1 MNCGMGG
8 TAAIADNPISSG
20 ADNDNIFVT
29 SSLRSKIKQRLRPL
43 ARPSRRR
50 YLKSFLV
57 EDERIH
63 TNQTPTESFFI
74 SSGIPF
80 RALALSTVFLFS
92 YWAHCTAQGIV
103 GIIATLTLI
112 DFSLTILYG
121 HCMKRV
127 DAKGQGTKVTPRDI
141 DVETMRN
148 MVVLQLQACAW
159 LAEGDNV
166 PFPSK
171 GEESDTFQPWQ
182 NNLNKEDLFDHK
194 YFISYMNT
202 VFHWNLRIKT
212 SDITLW
218 TTVVP
223 GNQWDIVRGR
233 IEINASVEQLVTLL
247 VDIDKRALYDSQFKF
262 AINHKHFCFGP
273 VFPEASLHTLVYGGS
288 WPVADR
294 KFHVISTWA
303 PWSFS
308 ASSPRL
314 GAVISSRSVHPIS
327 LHNVK
332 LTSLER
338 EHVLAHIHLA
348 GFLIRPSTKNPSH
361 SILTMISH
369 VDFEGNV
376 PAQIINFV
384 QQKVQPDLLRKIRQ
398 IAPEETIASEVKEA
412 FQMHHQQINKKKSAK

>member
-8 TAAIADNPISSG
+8 AAAIADNPISSG

-29 SSLRSKIKQRLRPL
+29 GSLRSEIKQRLRPL
-43 ARPSRRR
+43 ARPSRRQYR
-50 YLKSFLV
+50 KNSLV
-57 EDERIH
+57 EDKRKH
-63 TNQTPTESFFI
+63 TNRTTTESFFV
-74 SSGIPF
+74 SCGIQF
-80 RALALSTVFLFS
+80 RALALSAVFLFS
-92 YWAHCTAQGIV
+92 YWTHCTAQGIV

-112 DFSLTILYG
+112 DFFLPILYG
-121 HCMKRV
+121 RCMKRI

-148 MVVLQLQACAW
+148 MVVLQLQACAR
-159 LAEGDNV
+159 LAEGDND

-171 GEESDTFQPWQ
+171 GEESDAIQPWQ
-182 NNLNKEDLFDHK
+182 DNLSKKDLFDK
-194 YFISYMNT
+194 YLISCMKT

-212 SDITLW
+212 SDVTLW
-218 TTVVP
+218 TTAVP

-262 AINHKHFCFGP
+262 AINHKHFYFGP
-273 VFPEASLHTLVYGGS
+273 VFPEASLRTLVYGGA

-303 PWSFS
+303 PWYFS
-308 ASSPRL
+308 ASSSRL
-314 GAVISSRSVHPIS
+314 GAVISSRSVLPIS
-327 LHNVK
+327 LHNAQ
-332 LTSLER
+332 LPSLES
-338 EHVLAHIHLA
+338 EHVLAQIHLA

-384 QQKVQPDLLRKIRQ
+384 QQKVQPDMLRKIRQ
-398 IAPEETIASEVKEA
+398 IAPEETIASKVKEA
-412 FQMHHQQINKKKSAK
+412 FQMHHQRINNKKSAQ